1 MNNLSENSLS
11 GSSLLGIR
19 TDVVKEKIVHKN
31 VWLQPIRAAASQRLK
46 SLQLPTQK
54 TEDWKYLKLEQ
65 LLASEPMD
73 TQSTGELDFKNVN
86 DFHDVY
92 EINKVLSQSL
102 ISEFDAYRLVFVN
115 GVFVSQL
122 SQQHNTPYSVLF
134 SEANTGQQQ
143 LIVDH
148 LDSSHNYYHDYFSS
162 LNSEQLEDGLL
173 IHIPKN
179 RLVDKPFYVVNLA
192 IGEQPKTSMMRV
204 LIIAETGSKATLIEH
219 EDAPLK
225 HTGMVNT
232 VIECFVNDKAQLI
245 HSRIQLDESV
255 TSLCNHRVKQGR
267 ESIYQQHQISLASKL
282 KRNDLTVSLVG
293 EYARSDIR
301 GSFYGRHQ
309 QTIDN
314 HTCME
319 HIAPNCTSNE
329 VFRGL
334 VDNEANAVFN
344 GRIHIHPDAQKTLAE
359 LSNKNLLLS
368 ALATINTKPEL
379 EIYADDVRCS
389 HGATVG
395 QIDSEALFYLQSR
408 GISRVEAKRLL
419 SLAFIAEV
427 VNQLTEERVREFV
440 TERLSSLFASLP
452 YAGEK

>member
-11 GSSLLGIR
+11 GII
-19 TDVVKEKIVHKN
+19 TDVVNEQIVHKN

-46 SLQLPTQK
+46 SLALPTQQ

-65 LLASEPMD
+65 LLASDPMD
-73 TQSTGELDFKNVN
+73 TQSTNELDFKSVN
-86 DFHDVY
+86 NINDVHA
-92 EINKVLSQSL
+92 INNVLSQSL
-102 ISEFDAYRLVFVN
+102 ISDFDAYRLVFVN
-115 GVFVSQL
+115 GMFVSGL
-122 SQQHNTPYSVLF
+122 SQHHNNPYSTLF
-134 SEANTGQQQ
+134 SEANASQQQ
-143 LIVDH
+143 LIVNH
-148 LDSSHNYYHDYFSS
+148 LDTSHNYYNDYFSS
-162 LNSEQLEDGLL
+162 LNSEQLNDGLL
-173 IHIPKN
+173 IHIPEHCV
-179 RLVDKPFYVVNLA
+179 VDKPFYLVNIT
-192 IGEQPKTSMMRV
+192 IGELPKTSMMRV

-232 VIECFVNDKAQLI
+232 VIECFINDNAHFI

-267 ESIYQQHQISLASKL
+267 DSIYQQHQISLASKL
-282 KRNDLTVSLVG
+282 KRNDLTVSLQG
-293 EYARSDIR
+293 KYATTDIR

-329 VFRGL
+329 IFRGL

-344 GRIHIHPDAQKTLAE
+344 GRIHIHPGAQKTLAE

-368 ALATINTKPEL
+368 DLATINTKPEL
-379 EIYADDVRCS
+379 EIYADDVKCS

-419 SLAFIAEV
+419 SQAFIAEV
-427 VNQLTEERVREFV
+427 VEQLTENCVREFV
-440 TERLSSLFASLP
+440 THRLSRLFSALQ
-452 YAGEK
+452 YQGEK

>member
-1 MNNLSENSLS
+1 MTNLTATKTDFTKDQQPHENA
-11 GSSLLGIR
+11 
-19 TDVVKEKIVHKN
+19 
-31 VWLQPIRAAASQRLK
+31 WLKPIRDAASERLTG
-46 SLQLPTQK
+46 LELPTQK
-54 TEDWKYLKLEQ
+54 TEDWKYLRLKA
-65 LLASEPMD
+65 LLSSD
-73 TQSTGELDFKNVN
+73 SLDSQSKGDIDSKSVTD
-86 DFHDVY
+86 
-92 EINKVLSQSL
+92 INALLSQSL
-102 ISEFDAYRLVFVN
+102 ISSLDAYRLVFVN
-115 GVFVSQL
+115 GVFVSEL
-122 SQQHNTPYSVLF
+122 SQQDSNPYTVLF
-134 SEANTGQQQ
+134 SKASSAQQQ

-162 LNSEQLEDGLL
+162 LNSEQLNDGLL
-173 IHIPKN
+173 IHIPEHCS
-179 RLVDKPFYVVNLA
+179 VDKPFYLVNLS

-204 LIIAETGSKATLIEH
+204 LIIAETGSKATVIEH

-232 VIECFVNDKAQLI
+232 VIECFVNDNAQI
-245 HSRIQLDESV
+245 THSRIQLDESV
-255 TSLCNHRVKQGR
+255 TSICSHRVQQGR
-267 ESIYQQHQISLASKL
+267 DSIYRQHQISLASKL
-282 KRNDLTVSLVG
+282 KRNDLTVSLQG
-293 EYARSDIR
+293 EHASTDVR
-301 GSFYGRHQ
+301 GSFYGRHKQ
-309 QTIDN
+309 NIDN

-319 HIAPNCTSNE
+319 HIAAHCSSNE

-368 ALATINTKPEL
+368 DLATINTKPEL

-419 SLAFIAEV
+419 SMAFIAEI
-427 VNQLTEERVREFV
+427 VNQLTESSVRDFV
-440 TERLSSLFASLP
+440 TQRLSSLFTPLQNE
-452 YAGEK
+452 GEK